1 MPPPGYVAYNAS
13 PTPAAEVKRIGGL
26 ATTVMILTG
35 VVALG
40 TIGTMILSGGVSQDA
55 EEFLEGQLTDSEFQ
69 DAIGPLNAVQLLT
82 GLATLATGVITII
95 WMYRIARNVRAFA
108 RQTTWSPLFAIF
120 GWFLP
125 PMVLYIIPFLMLREL
140 WKASDSTIVDDSDTW
155 KKSGEN
161 PLLWAWLGLFGLLP
175 TIVLAVQVGSLTS
188 NGIPT
193 GDLDSVAESLD
204 DFGTGALITGLVN
217 IIAAAVWI
225 VFVRQLTSR
234 HTHLTGET

>member
-95 WMYRIARNVRAFA
+95 WMYRIARNVRAFG

-140 WKASDSTIVDDSDTW
+140 WKASESTIVDDSDTW
-155 KKSGEN
+155 KKYGEN
-161 PLLWAWLGLFGLLP
+161 PVLWAWFALFGLFP

-204 DFGTGALITGLVN
+204 DFGTVALITGLVN
-217 IIAAAVWI
+217 ILAAAVWI
-225 VFVRQLTSR
+225 VFVRQLTNR
-234 HTHLTGET
+234 HTHQTGET

>member
-1 MPPPGYVAYNAS
+1 MPPPGYVAYKAAPA
-13 PTPAAEVKRIGGL
+13 PTAEVKRIGGL
-26 ATTVMILTG
+26 AITVMILTG

-40 TIGTMILSGGVSQDA
+40 TLGTMIMSGGVSQDA
-55 EEFLEGQLTDSEFQ
+55 EEFLEGQLTDSEFE

-82 GLATLATGVITII
+82 GLATLATAVITII
-95 WMYRIARNVRAFA
+95 WMYRIARNVRAYG

-125 PMVLYIIPFLMLREL
+125 PMVLYIIPFLMMREL
-140 WKASDSTIVDDSDTW
+140 WKASDSTVVDDSDTW
-155 KKSGEN
+155 RKSGEN
-161 PLLWAWLGLFGLLP
+161 PVLWAWFALFGLLP
-175 TIVLAVQVGSLTS
+175 AVVLAVQVGSLTS

-204 DFGTGALITGLVN
+204 DFGTVALITGLVN
-217 IIAAAVWI
+217 ILAAVVWI
-225 VFVRQLTSR
+225 MFVRQLTDR